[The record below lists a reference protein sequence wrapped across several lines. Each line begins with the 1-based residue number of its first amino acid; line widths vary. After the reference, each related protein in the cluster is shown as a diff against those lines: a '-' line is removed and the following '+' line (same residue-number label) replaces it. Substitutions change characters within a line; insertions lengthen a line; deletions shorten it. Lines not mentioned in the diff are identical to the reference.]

1 MDDFVK
7 AENIIE
13 LGMCARP
20 VSSSLLEVGL
30 TDTLFVVV
38 VADAVVLPNGGVTH
52 LPPLRNL

>member
-1 MDDFVK
+1 MDDFLK

-20 VSSSLLEVGL
+20 VSSSLLEAGL